1 MNVIVIGQTSYDITC
16 NLTEKLVEDRKYRFE
31 NDFKCPGGPAFNSAC
46 LLGKWGIDTYLV
58 SRINDDNF
66 GKAAKR
72 EARIC
77 KVNLDYLIE
86 DKELA
91 TPYSFILISEGK
103 RTIFNVAGKSNKIK
117 YTIGINNS
125 DYILTDAHEKEISL
139 DYFASFPHAVK
150 IMDGGSFN
158 NDRLEVAKKTDY
170 LIVSAQFA
178 QGYTGEIINES
189 NYREIFTKVESINKK
204 EAVITLG
211 EKGLIY
217 RCNGV
222 ISIMPAYKVNSIDT
236 TGAGDIFHG
245 SFTYFLMNGYDY
257 YTSLHL
263 AAKTAAISTEK
274 IGGYTSIPDLKA
286 VLQID

>member
-1 MNVIVIGQTSYDITC
+1 MNVVVIGQTSYDITC
-16 NLTEKLVEDRKYRFE
+16 NLTEELVEDKKYRFRS
-31 NDFKCPGGPAFNSAC
+31 DFKCPGGPAFNSAC
-46 LLGKWGIDTYLV
+46 LLGKWGADTYLV

-66 GKAAKR
+66 GTAAKR
-72 EARIC
+72 EAEIS

-91 TPYSFILISEGK
+91 TPYSFILINRGK
-103 RTIFNVAGKSNKIK
+103 RTIFNVAGKPNEIK
-117 YTIGINNS
+117 YTIGINNV
-125 DYILTDAHEKEISL
+125 DCILTDAHEKEISL
-139 DYFASFPHAVK
+139 AYFAVFPQAVK
-150 IMDGGSFN
+150 IMDGGSFD

-178 QGYTGEIINES
+178 QGYTGKIIDEN
-189 NYREIFTKVESINKK
+189 NYREIFAEVENINKK

-217 RCNGV
+217 RCNGI
-222 ISIMPAYKVNSIDT
+222 ISIMPAYKVNSADT

-257 YTSLHL
+257 YTSLRL
-263 AAKTAAISTEK
+263 AAKTAAVSTEK
-274 IGGYTSIPDLKA
+274 IGGYTSIPHLKT
-286 VLQID
+286 VL